1 VNEMKELELLLDLTV
16 FAVGAVGA
24 WLAVSL
30 IQQRKRKSKP

>member
-1 VNEMKELELLLDLTV
+1 MKELELLLDLTV

-30 IQQRKRKSKP
+30 IQQRKKRNQ